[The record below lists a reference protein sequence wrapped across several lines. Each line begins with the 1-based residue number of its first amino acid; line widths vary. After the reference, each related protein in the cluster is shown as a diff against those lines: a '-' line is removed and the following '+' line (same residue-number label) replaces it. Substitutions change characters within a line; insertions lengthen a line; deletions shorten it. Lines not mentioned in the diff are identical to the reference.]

1 MQKDIIYLSM
11 SDTARNIV
19 SEKFFF
25 PPDII
30 KTIKSDKEAWKNYN
44 RFSDSQSVKGTVLL
58 TI

>member
-1 MQKDIIYLSM
+1 MIYPSM
-11 SDTARNIV
+11 SDTAKNIV

-44 RFSDSQSVKGTVLL
+44 RFSDPQSVKGTVLL